1 MRLDGQRSVWRL
13 LQLADSAF
21 PAGGFAHSG
30 GLEAAAWLGE
40 VRTEDDVARFAA
52 ATVRQAA
59 CFALPFVRAARADD
73 VVALD
78 HRCEASIASH
88 VARRASRAQ
97 GRAWLRACGE
107 IFELALPALPC
118 GHLAVAFGVASA
130 ALGVDLADAQVAYLQ
145 LAARGPVTAAVRLNK
160 LGPTAAQRVLDRL
173 DVTFD
178 DRSLDDAAQPSPIEE
193 LLGSLHDAL
202 PARLFQS

>member
-1 MRLDGQRSVWRL
+1 MAAPLWRL

-40 VRTEDDVARFAA
+40 VRTEADVARFAA

-59 CFALPFVRAARADD
+59 CFALPFVRAARGSAGDAT
-73 VVALD
+73 ALD
-78 HRCEASIASH
+78 LRCEASIASH

-107 IFELALPALPC
+107 IFGVALPDLPC
-118 GHLAVAFGVASA
+118 GHLSVAFGAASS
-130 ALGVDLADAQVAYLQ
+130 ALGVALDDAQVAYLQ
-145 LAARGPVTAAVRLNK
+145 LAARGPVSAAVRLNK
-160 LGPTAAQRVLDRL
+160 LGPTAAQRVLDQL
-173 DVTFD
+173 DVSYD
-178 DRSLDDAAQPSPIEE
+178 DRPLDAAAQPSPIEE

-202 PARLFQS
+202 PARMFQS